1 MKWHQENWLLGAT
14 TVIRIPVLSISYG
27 LRGVNVYTT
36 HHTFLLP
43 KMALCAD
50 KFEEDYMVT
59 PQKWSTIGKTL
70 GLEKRQHFT
79 TSQAVTMDT

>member
-1 MKWHQENWLLGAT
+1 
-14 TVIRIPVLSISYG
+14 
-27 LRGVNVYTT
+27 
-36 HHTFLLP
+36 
-43 KMALCAD
+43 MALCAD

-59 PQKWSTIGKTL
+59 PEKWSTIGKTL